1 MYWGYKLRYLIKS
14 AMKRSSKGTYLKV
27 HAVKLG
33 LLRRVSCEKG
43 YWSIFYFHQSLQVY
57 PQTYLW
63 VIKFCSPP
71 CVETQALW
79 LQGGRA
85 DIDCPPFI
93 SPTHP
98 PLHTCCAVASFRAG
112 PSPVQVASLARNV
125 GIVEG
130 YRCLTDAA
138 QLWSP
143 FQYAKY
149 YNQNSDGDLQQFRL
163 VWMCRSMC

>member
-98 PLHTCCAVASFRAG
+98 PLHTCRAVASFRAG
-112 PSPVQVASLARNV
+112 PSPVHGGIPCQECRYCGRIQVLDWCCATLITISICEVL
-125 GIVEG
+125 
-130 YRCLTDAA
+130 
-138 QLWSP
+138 
-143 FQYAKY
+143 
-149 YNQNSDGDLQQFRL
+149 
-163 VWMCRSMC
+163 